1 MLWMILANARQR
13 RARAIMTVAGVA
25 VGVGTLFAL
34 LAVSAGMESAL
45 EREIEGLGAHIL
57 LLPEGCPY
65 TLTLALMQGTDTL
78 EYIPQDMV
86 PEFTRAENV
95 RLAVPVVVGRVRLGG
110 EQVSV
115 YGATDG
121 LFTVKDWEGTGF
133 SGAVVGSDVAAR
145 LKLAPGQSI
154 SLELYETVTVEIA
167 HILPRSGGRDDTFV
181 FVPLPTAQTLLGLS
195 GRLSA
200 VLVQTTD
207 VARTAPTRFALSRM
221 ANVQAVP
228 PSDVFDMLVTL
239 FGSIKSTL
247 ILVTGIAIVVGVL
260 TTMNTMMM
268 AAYERKKDIGLLRAV
283 GATRMDVFRMFM
295 VESLG
300 VSLVSGVLGVALG
313 YAATH
318 LLPRTSG
325 FGLQSSPAFSL
336 GYVALCLVVAAAVGS
351 ISGIYPAVLAAR
363 TQPIK
368 ALREL

>member
-1 MLWMILANARQR
+1 MLWMILANARKR

-25 VGVGTLFAL
+25 IGVGTLFAL

-57 LLPEGCPY
+57 LLPKGCPY
-65 TLTLALMQGTDTL
+65 ALTLALMQGTETL
-78 EYIPQDMV
+78 EYIPEEMLPQFAGV
-86 PEFTRAENV
+86 ENV
-95 RLAVPVVVGRVRLGG
+95 HLAVPVVVGRARLGG

-115 YGATDG
+115 YGATDE
-121 LFTVKDWEGTGF
+121 LFAVKRWGGAGF

-145 LKLAPGQSI
+145 LRLVRGQSI
-154 SLELYETVTVEIA
+154 SLDLYETVTLEIA
-167 HILPRSGGRDDTFV
+167 KILPRSGGRDDTFV
-181 FVPLPTAQTLLGLS
+181 FVPLRTAQTLLALP

-207 VARTAPTRFALSRM
+207 VARTAPTRLALGRM
-221 ANVQAVP
+221 ADVQAVP

-260 TTMNTMMM
+260 TTMNTMTM

-283 GATRMDVFRMFM
+283 GATRADVFRMFM
-295 VESLG
+295 VESL
-300 VSLVSGVLGVALG
+300 VLSLVSGVLGVALG

-318 LLPRTSG
+318 FLPRTTG
-325 FGLQSSPAFSL
+325 FGLDSPAVFSV
-336 GYVALCLVVAAAVGS
+336 GYVALCLLVATVVGS
-351 ISGIYPAVLAAR
+351 LSGIYPAMLAAR
-363 TQPIK
+363 TQPIR
-368 ALREL
+368 ALREP